1 MALTQRLELRQSQS
15 LVMTPQLQQAIKL
28 LQLSNI
34 ELGEFVEAELETNPL
49 LDSEE
54 RRASEGEDA
63 PAGELEP
70 SEGGEAALAEDAAL
84 ADDSASL
91 TDSDQIP
98 KDSEAPL
105 DTDPGDL
112 YDLGPGDG
120 YLNAASG
127 GSGPAANGFDDLPSL
142 EQRLSETVTLRQH
155 LLDQLTVE
163 LSEPV
168 DRLIGVHLIDMLD
181 EAGYLSGALPEL
193 AELLGCPE
201 ARVEAVLSTLQGFDP
216 AGIFARNLQ
225 ECLAIQLAERDRF
238 DPAMQALVE
247 NLDLLARHELPRLM
261 KLCGVDAEDMA
272 EMIAEIRQLDPKPAQ
287 AFDHETAETV
297 IPDILLFAKPDGSWR
312 IELNPETLPRV
323 LVNRSYHAQVRA
335 KTRTR
340 QEREY
345 LAERLQQATWLV
357 KALHQRATTILKVA
371 TEIVRQ
377 QSGFFQ
383 HGVEHLRPLTLR
395 DIAEKVELHESTVSR
410 VTSNKYMA
418 TPRGTFELKYFFTA
432 AIAGLGR
439 ESHSAEAVRH
449 RIRVLI
455 DQESPE
461 QVLSDDTIVA
471 VLQREGIDI
480 ARRTV
485 AKYREALR
493 IPSSVQRRRE
503 KRALRK

>member
-34 ELGEFVEAELETNPL
+34 ELSEFVEAELETNPL

-54 RRASEGEDA
+54 RRESEAESAASEDREADA
-63 PAGELEP
+63 TL
-70 SEGGEAALAEDAAL
+70 SQ
-84 ADDSASL
+84 DSASL
-91 TDSDQIP
+91 TGSDQIP
-98 KDSEAPL
+98 EDANAPL

-120 YLNAASG
+120 YLNSAAGSS
-127 GSGPAANGFDDLPSL
+127 GSGANAPEELPSL
-142 EQRLSETVTLRQH
+142 EQRLSEPVTLRQH
-155 LLDQLTVE
+155 LLDQLTEE
-163 LSEPV
+163 LRDPV

-181 EAGYLSGALPEL
+181 PAGYLTGSLQDL
-193 AELLGCPE
+193 AGLLDCPKE
-201 ARVEAVLSTLQGFDP
+201 RIEEVLTTLQGFDP
-216 AGIFARNLQ
+216 SGIFARNLK
-225 ECLAIQLAERDRF
+225 ECLAIQLRERDRF
-238 DPAMQALVE
+238 DPAMEALVD
-247 NLDLLARHELPRLM
+247 NLDLLARHELPRLI
-261 KLCGVDAEDMA
+261 KRCGVDAEDMA
-272 EMIAEIRQLDPKPAQ
+272 EMIAEIRQLNPKPAQ
-287 AFDHETAETV
+287 AFDHEAAETLV
-297 IPDILLFAKPDGSWR
+297 PDILLFAKPDGSWR
-312 IELNPETLPRV
+312 LELNPETLPRV
-323 LVNRSYHAQVRA
+323 LVNRSYHAQIQAR
-335 KTRTR
+335 TRSR

-345 LAERLQQATWLV
+345 LAERLQQANWLV
-357 KALHQRATTILKVA
+357 RALHQRATTILKVA

-439 ESHSAEAVRH
+439 QSHSAESVRH

-455 DQESPE
+455 DQESAD
-461 QVLSDDTIVA
+461 QILSDDTIVA
-471 VLQREGIDI
+471 TLQREGIDI

-485 AKYREALR
+485 AKYREAMR

>member
-15 LVMTPQLQQAIKL
+15 IVMTPQLQQAIKL

-34 ELGEFVEAELETNPL
+34 ELGEFVETELETNPL

-54 RRASEGEDA
+54 RRAGESEDTFGEDQ
-63 PAGELEP
+63 
-70 SEGGEAALAEDAAL
+70 EGTPDREAALAEDAAL
-84 ADDSASL
+84 AGDSASL
-91 TDSDQIP
+91 ADSDQIP
-98 KDSEAPL
+98 AEAEAPL
-105 DTDPGDL
+105 DTDPQDL

-120 YLNAASG
+120 YLDAAP
-127 GSGPAANGFDDLPSL
+127 GSPGPGANGYDELPSL

-155 LLDQLTVE
+155 LLDQLAVE
-163 LSEPV
+163 LSDPV

-181 EAGYLSGALPEL
+181 GAGYLTGSLPEL
-193 AELLGCPE
+193 AGLLGCPE
-201 ARVEAVLSTLQGFDP
+201 ARVEAVLAVLQGFEP
-216 AGIFARNLQ
+216 AGIFARDLQ

-238 DPAMQALVE
+238 DPAMQGLIE

-287 AFDHETAETV
+287 AFDHQAAETV

-323 LVNRSYHAQVRA
+323 LVNRSYHAQVQAR
-335 KTRTR
+335 TRTR

-345 LAERLQQATWLV
+345 LAERLQQANWLV

-449 RIRVLI
+449 RIRALI
-455 DQESPE
+455 DQESPDRI
-461 QVLSDDTIVA
+461 LSDDTIVA

>member
-34 ELGEFVEAELETNPL
+34 ELNEFVEAELETNPL

-54 RRASEGEDA
+54 RRESEAEVAVSEEREGSADHED
-63 PAGELEP
+63 GLV
-70 SEGGEAALAEDAAL
+70 LAE
-84 ADDSASL
+84 DSASL
-91 TDSDQIP
+91 TGSDQIP
-98 KDSEAPL
+98 GDADTPL

-120 YLNAASG
+120 YLNAEPGS
-127 GSGPAANGFDDLPSL
+127 SGPTAGAYDELPSL
-142 EQRLSETVTLRQH
+142 EQRLGETVTLRQH

-163 LSEPV
+163 LSDPV

-181 EAGYLSGALPEL
+181 AAGYLSGSLPEL
-193 AELLGCPE
+193 AGLLGCPE
-201 ARVEAVLSTLQGFDP
+201 ARVEEVLAVMQGFDP
-216 AGIFARNLQ
+216 SGIFARNLQ

-238 DPAMQALVE
+238 DPAMQALVD

-261 KLCGVDAEDMA
+261 KRCGVDAEDMA
-272 EMIAEIRQLDPKPAQ
+272 EMIAEIRQLNPKPAQ
-287 AFDHETAETV
+287 TFDHEAAETV

-323 LVNRSYHAQVRA
+323 LVNRSYHAQVQARA
-335 KTRTR
+335 RSR

-345 LAERLQQATWLV
+345 LADRLQQANWLV

-439 ESHSAEAVRH
+439 ESHSAESVRH

-455 DQESPE
+455 DQESAD
-461 QVLSDDTIVA
+461 QILSDDTIVA

-503 KRALRK
+503 KRALGK